1 MVLLHAETQLLLI
14 TTTFYLL
21 TPINNTELQNKTTQ
35 RKLRELHVISFKSM
49 QQNII
54 NLPSLLVQFLRSYRL
69 YSNPH

>member
-54 NLPSLLVQFLRSYRL
+54 NLPSLLVQFLRSY
-69 YSNPH
+69 PFIF